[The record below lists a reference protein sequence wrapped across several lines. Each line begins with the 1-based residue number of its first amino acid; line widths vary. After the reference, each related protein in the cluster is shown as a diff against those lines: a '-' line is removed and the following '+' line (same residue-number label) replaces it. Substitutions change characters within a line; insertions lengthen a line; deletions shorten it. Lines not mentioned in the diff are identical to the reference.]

1 MFSDGTGG
9 VTRWL
14 SFLFIQSQ
22 RVGGDDSVFHIEGNH
37 IVIDISDISYY
48 PVAKGIRLEREVY
61 RKL

>member
-1 MFSDGTGG
+1 MQADSGIGLACF
-9 VTRWL
+9 
-14 SFLFIQSQ
+14 FCLFNLNQF
-22 RVGGDDSVFHIEGNH
+22 VGDDSVFHIEGNH

>member
-1 MFSDGTGG
+1 MQADPGIGLACFFVYSITTSSW
-9 VTRWL
+9 VMIA
-14 SFLFIQSQ
+14 S
-22 RVGGDDSVFHIEGNH
+22 FHIEGNH